1 MFIDTHT
8 HFYSEQFDEDRK
20 EAVARALSDK
30 VGFFVLPAIDSE
42 SIPAMQKFY
51 AEYPE
56 HSAMMAGLHPV
67 YVKPETY
74 KEELAIV
81 AKQLEEQREDFVAI
95 GEIGIDL
102 HWDKTTLEIQEEAFI
117 QQIRWAQEYDL
128 PIVIHC
134 RKAYDETIKIL
145 ETECPNGISGIF
157 HCFGGTM
164 QHAKRIMALGMKL
177 GIGGVVTFKNAK
189 LADIVAELPLEALV
203 LETDAPYLAP
213 TPYRGKRNESSYIP
227 LIADKIATL
236 HQCSIEKVAEVTT
249 AQAKKIFNLN

>member
-8 HFYSEQFDEDRK
+8 HFYSEQFDEDRQ
-20 EAVARALSDK
+20 EAVARALSEK
-30 VGFFVLPAIDSE
+30 VSFFVLPAIDSE
-42 SIPAMQKFY
+42 SIPAMQKFH

-56 HSAMMAGLHPV
+56 YSAMMAGLHPV
-67 YVKPETY
+67 YVKPDTY

-81 AKQLEEQREDFVAI
+81 AKQLEEQRDNFVAI

-102 HWDKTTLEIQEEAFI
+102 HWDNTTLEIQEEAFI

-236 HQCSIEKVAEVTT
+236 HRCSIEKVAEITT
-249 AQAKKIFNLN
+249 AQAKKVFNLK